1 MRESHIEKKVS
12 EYAKANGWLT
22 YKFSS
27 PNNRGVPDRVYMK
40 EGVVFF
46 IEFKALGKTTT
57 TLQEKNIQRIREQ
70 NIKVFVV
77 DDIEEGKK
85 IVDSF

>member
-1 MRESHIEKKVS
+1 
-12 EYAKANGWLT
+12 
-22 YKFSS
+22 
-27 PNNRGVPDRVYMK
+27 MK

-46 IEFKALGKTTT
+46 IEFKALGKTPT
-57 TLQEKNIQRIREQ
+57 TLQEKTIQRIREQ